1 MRYYLDCE
9 FNGMGGEL
17 LSLALVREDGKALY
31 LIAKMYPSLALRM
44 DPWVKTNV
52 LPIMALGIEIVRS
65 PLVRYHTDLFVT
77 EFAEKIEGLLRDDT
91 DITIITDWPD
101 DIKYFCELILTGPG
115 TMIEVRPS
123 IKFEMH
129 RVDAYPTTLP
139 GAIQHNAY
147 WDAMALRHKL
157 QTDDQRQRGN
167 EP

>member
-17 LSLALVREDGKALY
+17 LSLALVAEDKIGPDIY
-31 LIAKMYPSLALRM
+31 LANSAIQSDLDQWVAKNVMPKIECEMY
-44 DPWVKTNV
+44 
-52 LPIMALGIEIVRS
+52 S
-65 PLVRYHTDLFVT
+65 PLWCPLTHWSAHLETF
-77 EFAEKIEGLLRDDT
+77 LRRDT
-91 DITIITDWPD
+91 DVTIITDWPD

-139 GAIQHNAY
+139 GAVQHNAY

-157 QTDDQRQRGN
+157 QEGA
-167 EP
+167 

>member
-9 FNGMGGEL
+9 FNGMGGEF
-17 LSLALVREDGKALY
+17 LSLALVPEDGQLPFFKPLY
-31 LIAKMYPSLALRM
+31 L
-44 DPWVKTNV
+44 
-52 LPIMALGIEIVRS
+52 VRS
-65 PLVRYHTDLFVT
+65 PLPDN
-77 EFAEKIEGLLRDDT
+77 IEPWVANHVLPKMHADYPQQQGVYASGSLATFRTYLQEYLRDDT
-91 DITIITDWPD
+91 DVTIITDWPD

-129 RVDAYPTTLP
+129 RVDAYPTDLP

-157 QTDDQRQRGN
+157 QGGV
-167 EP
+167 